1 MRDRKPRTTRA
12 RRAVA
17 VAATVAVAGI
27 ALTGCG
33 AGDPSTPPST
43 GVDADGRVTRVI
55 DGDSIEV
62 DGRAI
67 RLIGINAPERGQP
80 DYEPSR
86 DALVHLLDGHDV
98 RLEHDVEVRDQYGR
112 ELAYVFLPDGR
123 HVNEEMVRAG
133 FAQVY
138 TIAPNVAHAAEL
150 RAAEE
155 EARTAGRG
163 LWRPSDLSI
172 DIAEVVFDPPGPD
185 GENLNGEWVVLFNR
199 GERSVSIGG
208 LILSDESNNVFT
220 LPERNLAPGTRLWIF
235 TGSGEPSETTVYLG
249 RSVPLW
255 NNDGDTVFL
264 RDADGRIIARYA
276 YGDR

>member
-1 MRDRKPRTTRA
+1 MRDRTPRTICA
-12 RRAVA
+12 CRAVV
-17 VAATVAVAGI
+17 VASVAVAGI
-27 ALTGCG
+27 ALTGCW
-33 AGDPSTPPST
+33 AGIPPTPA
-43 GVDADGRVTRVI
+43 GVGVDGRVTRVI

-80 DYEPSR
+80 DHEPSR
-86 DALVHLLDGHDV
+86 DALARLLDGRDV

-138 TIAPNVAHAAEL
+138 TIAPNVAHAAGL

-155 EARTAGRG
+155 EARAAGRG

-264 RDADGRIIARYA
+264 RDAEGRIIARYA